1 MTSFSP
7 SPLCIISMSCILA
20 LTACADHSNIDHTV
34 GKTFENYQMPTA
46 YANLDSTPIS
56 SPHGYNKT
64 QDDEDAA
71 RDKIAAHADGWKGAV
86 LNALTP
92 ISSVLDMSQPVAV
105 VAAPPLTP
113 LNSAAANYAREVMI
127 GMNYLTALP
136 ADTTQLIHVDGN
148 RIGKPEDEMVQF
160 KLSIERDGITYAS
173 RTIEV
178 KMKPQ
183 EAEESLLPTWPH
195 LDNPVVPV
203 APPTSAVAPMAT
215 TPAPLPD
222 VMPAQT
228 TAATPEPTSPVP
240 PEHHPRG
247 LAKPLYGQ

>member
-1 MTSFSP
+1 
-7 SPLCIISMSCILA
+7 
-20 LTACADHSNIDHTV
+20 
-34 GKTFENYQMPTA
+34 MPTG
-46 YANLDSTPIS
+46 YTHLDTTPIS
-56 SPHGYNKT
+56 TPHGYNKT
-64 QDDEDAA
+64 QDQEDAV
-71 RDKIAAHADGWKGAV
+71 RDKIATHADGWKGAV

-136 ADTTQLIHVDGN
+136 ADTTQIVHVDGN
-148 RIGKPEDEMVQF
+148 RIGKEEDEMVEF

-173 RTIEV
+173 RTIQV

-183 EAEESLLPTWPH
+183 DAEESLFPTWTQ
-195 LDNPVVPV
+195 LDNPVMPPSEPATPVDPMGTKSTSSPSSDLVPI
-203 APPTSAVAPMAT
+203 ATT
-215 TPAPLPD
+215 TPAPEPTLPD
-222 VMPAQT
+222 QSQPR
-228 TAATPEPTSPVP
+228 
-240 PEHHPRG
+240 PRG